1 MSGIAGIV
9 DSRGVA
15 YPLYY
20 ALHALQHRGQEA
32 AGISTFNGTTLSVH
46 KGPGQLS
53 EVFNE
58 QILSTLSG
66 TVGIGQ
72 VLYTQ
77 KAHRGRTENIQ
88 PLKFSFQGHI
98 LSITV
103 SVALVQDNREALR
116 AEYEGKGHIF
126 STTTNAELI
135 AAMIAHELISG
146 RAAEDAFVNA
156 ITRLNGAYAGVA
168 ILDGV
173 LYAFRDPLG
182 TKPLCLGKLGTGY
195 IVTSESVAIDTL
207 SGSFVRDITPGE
219 LVIIAGDGEVVSRQ
233 VLTADHRGFCVF
245 EYVYTARPDS
255 VIDGVLVYDA
265 RRKIGECLAKH
276 PVAADLVSPVPD
288 SGTAFATGFAA
299 ASGIPYR
306 EGLLKNR
313 YVGRTFIMPAQ
324 NLRENAVRMKL
335 NPVRRHI
342 TGKSVVLV
350 DDSIVRGTTSL
361 HIVDMVREFGA
372 AEVHMRIG
380 STPIV
385 APCYF
390 GVDLPTR
397 DDLIAHG
404 RTVEEIREMIH
415 ASTLEYISP
424 EDLVKSIG
432 IAREDLC
439 MACSGGKYPL
449 QIPGESCCACRTVSP
464 VKKP

>member
-32 AGISTFNGTTLSVH
+32 AGISTFDGQTFSTH

-53 EVFNE
+53 EVFSEEVLHRLAGN
-58 QILSTLSG
+58 
-66 TVGIGQ
+66 VGVGQ

-77 KAHRGRTENIQ
+77 KAHRGRQENIQ
-88 PLKFSFQGHI
+88 PLNFTFKNHQ

-103 SVALVQDNREALR
+103 SAALINRETLR
-116 AEYEGKGHIF
+116 NEYENKGHIF

-135 AAMIAHELISG
+135 AAMIAHELIADDS
-146 RAAEDAFVNA
+146 AEDAFVNA
-156 ITRLNGAYAGVA
+156 MVRLSGAYAGVA

-182 TKPLCLGKLGTGY
+182 TKPLCFGKTERGY
-195 IVTSESVAIDTL
+195 VVVSESVGIDIL
-207 SGSFVRDITPGE
+207 SASFEGDVIPGE
-219 LVIIAGDGEVVSRQ
+219 LLTITGDSVSHRQ
-233 VLTADHRGFCVF
+233 VLVSDHKAYCAF
-245 EYVYTARPDS
+245 EYVYLARPDS

-265 RRKIGECLAKH
+265 RRKIGASLAKN
-276 PVAADLVSPVPD
+276 PPKADLVSPVPD
-288 SGTAFATGFAA
+288 SGTAFATGYASS
-299 ASGIPYR
+299 SGIPYI

-324 NLRENAVRMKL
+324 ALREDAVRMKM
-335 NPVRRHI
+335 NPVRRHV
-342 TGKSVVLV
+342 TGKSVILV

-361 HIVDMVREFGA
+361 RIVDMVRDFGA
-372 AEVHMRIG
+372 VEVHLRVG

-397 DDLIAHG
+397 EELIATG
-404 RTVEEIREMIH
+404 RDVESIREKIH
-415 ASTLEYISP
+415 ATSLEYVST
-424 EDLVKSIG
+424 EDLVASIG
-432 IAREDLC
+432 IPAEDLC
-439 MACSGGKYPL
+439 MGCSGGKFPL
-449 QIPGESCCACRTVSP
+449 DIPGECSCSSRKITP
-464 VKKP
+464 VKK

>member
-9 DSRGVA
+9 DLRGVA

-32 AGISTFNGTTLSVH
+32 AGISTFDGRDFHIH
-46 KGPGQLS
+46 KGSGQLS

-58 QILSTLSG
+58 DELSRLLG
-66 TVGIGQ
+66 NVGVGQ

-77 KAHRGRTENIQ
+77 KAHRGRPENIQ
-88 PLKFSFQGHI
+88 PLNFSFQGHT

-103 SVALVQDNREALR
+103 SAALINRESLR
-116 AEYEGKGHIF
+116 CEYEGKGHIF

-135 AAMIAHELISG
+135 AAILAHELIAG
-146 RAAEDAFVNA
+146 ADAETAFVNT
-156 ITRLNGAYAGVA
+156 IQKLNGAYAGVA
-168 ILDGV
+168 VLDSA

-182 TKPLCLGKLGTGY
+182 TKPLCFGTTDTGY
-195 IVTSESVAIDTL
+195 VVASESVALDIL
-207 SGSFVRDITPGE
+207 SGKFKGDVKPGE
-219 LVIIAGDGEVVSRQ
+219 LLIISDTGVSHRQ
-233 VLTADHRGFCVF
+233 VQESEHKAYCVF

-265 RRKIGECLAKH
+265 RRKIGACLAKN
-276 PVAADLVSPVPD
+276 PPKADLVSPVPD
-288 SGTAFATGFAA
+288 SGTAFATGYAS
-299 ASGIPYR
+299 ASGIPYT

-324 NLRENAVRMKL
+324 SLRENAVKMKL

-342 TGKSVVLV
+342 SGKSVVLV

-361 HIVDMVREFGA
+361 RIVDMVKDFGA
-372 AEVHMRIG
+372 AEVHLRIG

-385 APCYF
+385 SPCYF

-397 DDLIAHG
+397 EELIANG
-404 RTVEEIREMIH
+404 RDVEQIRDEIH
-415 ASTLEYISP
+415 ATTLEYVST
-424 EDLVKSIG
+424 EDLVKSVG
-432 IAREDLC
+432 IPKEDLC
-439 MACSGGKYPL
+439 MACSCGAYPL
-449 QIPGESCCACRTVSP
+449 EIPSECGCCKRKITNI
-464 VKKP
+464 K

>member
-9 DSRGVA
+9 NSRGVA
-15 YPLYY
+15 YHLYY

-32 AGISTFNGTTLSVH
+32 AGISTFHENTLSTH

-53 EVFNE
+53 EVFQE
-58 QILSTLSG
+58 QILAKLPG
-66 TVGIGQ
+66 MVGIGQ

-88 PLKFSFQGHI
+88 PLKFSFQGHQ

-116 AEYEGKGHIF
+116 AEYEGNGHIF

-146 RAAEDAFVNA
+146 ADAEDAFVRA
-156 ITRLNGAYAGVA
+156 IRRLKGAYAGVA

-182 TKPLCLGKLGTGY
+182 TKPLCLGEVDTGY
-195 IVTSESVAIDTL
+195 IVASESVSIDTL
-207 SGSFVRDITPGE
+207 SGRFIRDIVPGE
-219 LVIIAGDGEVVSRQ
+219 LVIITADGVSSRQ
-233 VLTADHRGFCVF
+233 VLTADHKAYCVF

-265 RRKIGECLAKH
+265 RRKIGERLAKH
-276 PVAADLVSPVPD
+276 PVKADLVSPVPD
-288 SGTAFATGFAA
+288 SGTAFATGFAD
-299 ASGIPYR
+299 ASGIPYM

-342 TGKSVVLV
+342 SGKSVVLV

-372 AEVHMRIG
+372 VEVHMRIG

-397 DDLIAHG
+397 EELIANG
-404 RTVEEIREMIH
+404 RSVEEICKTIH
-415 ASTLEYISP
+415 ATTLEYISTD
-424 EDLVKSIG
+424 DLVESVG
-432 IAREDLC
+432 IPREDLC
-439 MACSGGKYPL
+439 MACACGIYPL
-449 QIPGESCCACRTVSP
+449 EIPGESCCACRRITP
-464 VKKP
+464 EP

>member
-32 AGISTFNGTTLSVH
+32 AGVSTFDGKDLSLY

-58 QILSTLSG
+58 SVLSKLPG
-66 TVGIGQ
+66 NVGIGQ

-77 KAHRGRTENIQ
+77 KAHRGKPENIQ
-88 PLKFSFQGHI
+88 PLKFSFQGHV

-103 SVALVQDNREALR
+103 SAALVQDNREALR

-146 RAAEDAFVNA
+146 ENAEDSFVNA
-156 ITRLNGAYAGVA
+156 MRRLKGAYAGVA

-182 TKPLCLGKLGTGY
+182 TKPLCLGKLSTGY
-195 IVTSESVAIDTL
+195 IVASESVAIDTL
-207 SGSFVRDITPGE
+207 SGTLTRDVVPGE
-219 LVIIAGDGEVVSRQ
+219 LVTITKDGISGRQ
-233 VLTADHRGFCVF
+233 VLEADHRAFCVF

-265 RRKIGECLAKH
+265 RRKIGEKLAKH
-276 PVAADLVSPVPD
+276 PVKADLVSPVPD
-288 SGTAFATGFAA
+288 SGTAFATGFADV
-299 ASGIPYR
+299 SGVPYM

-324 NLRENAVRMKL
+324 SLRENAVRMKL

-342 TGKSVVLV
+342 EGKSVVLV

-361 HIVDMVREFGA
+361 RIVEMVREFGA

-397 DDLIAHG
+397 EELIANG
-404 RTVEEIREMIH
+404 RSVEEIREMIH
-415 ASTLEYISP
+415 ATTLEYVS
-424 EDLVKSIG
+424 EDDLVDSVG
-432 IAREDLC
+432 ISGDDLC
-439 MACSGGKYPL
+439 MACACGKYPL
-449 QIPGESCCACRTVSP
+449 EIPGEPCCACRRVFP
-464 VKKP
+464 AKDH